1 MLNRR
6 HVLLA
11 PLVLLVACGSN
22 HAPADPIWGKQ
33 PCAHC
38 RMLVSDPRFA
48 AQARTA
54 RGESLY
60 FDDVGCLLSYLAEHP
75 SSRASWVRDGSGQWL
90 EAKRARYRAGAAT
103 PMDFGFIVDPKGT
116 LDLAAVQSAVARRA
130 ERRTS

>member
-6 HVLLA
+6 QLLLG
-11 PLVLLVACGSN
+11 PLCLLVACSSS
-22 HAPADPIWGKQ
+22 HTPADPIWGKQ

-54 RGESLY
+54 RGETVY
-60 FDDVGCLLSYLAEHP
+60 FDDVGCLVSYLAEHRD
-75 SSRASWVRDGSGQWL
+75 SRASWVRAQSGQWL
-90 EAKRARYRAGAAT
+90 DAKTARYRAGAAT

-116 LDLAAVQSAVARRA
+116 FDLAAVQSALARRT